1 MLFIIAIYTLRH
13 YLCVHSRGHQTIDH
27 LEERGEE
34 EEVLDNFLWQEEKG
48 LLPVSH
54 TLELFWKA
62 TLRKVLRDGVEH
74 IWAFPSP
81 QLLSCTKPIGKTVHL
96 LFECV
101 PWPQET
107 CWRSRVLCDRLRE
120 RGPSTSSTS
129 SCQAHLHSSAVSSSF
144 FYPPQSVVHF
154 ILLSSPL
161 PHPTPLYW
169 PRQHLIQVGIIVGV
183 LLLMNFL
190 YTVVYM

>member
-62 TLRKVLRDGVEH
+62 TLRKVLRDGLEH

-101 PWPQET
+101 PWPQA
-107 CWRSRVLCDRLRE
+107 RLAGEVACCATGWGRE
-120 RGPSTSSTS
+120 DLPHLLPVHVRLIST
-129 SCQAHLHSSAVSSSF
+129 AA
-144 FYPPQSVVHF
+144 QSVVHSF
-154 ILLSSPL
+154 ILPS
-161 PHPTPLYW
+161 
-169 PRQHLIQVGIIVGV
+169 Q
-183 LLLMNFL
+183 
-190 YTVVYM
+190 